1 MTRHRHVVLGILLY
15 VTLDLS
21 MASMPG
27 AFVFDAAQSVESPHG
42 GRVGRAADSIIR
54 AVATH
59 DSPPCLAPAPDATRR
74 APVPAAAAPGER
86 VTPRWLARAALDL
99 ASPSEDPH

>member
-1 MTRHRHVVLGILLY
+1 MLAILVY

-42 GRVGRAADSIIR
+42 GRGRGAAEIVIHTPAAADSWVPLR
-54 AVATH
+54 ERDVVRGA
-59 DSPPCLAPAPDATRR
+59 
-74 APVPAAAAPGER
+74 PAAADAPCER
-86 VTPRWLARAALDL
+86 ARLRCRPRATVDAS
-99 ASPSEDPH
+99 SPSEDPH